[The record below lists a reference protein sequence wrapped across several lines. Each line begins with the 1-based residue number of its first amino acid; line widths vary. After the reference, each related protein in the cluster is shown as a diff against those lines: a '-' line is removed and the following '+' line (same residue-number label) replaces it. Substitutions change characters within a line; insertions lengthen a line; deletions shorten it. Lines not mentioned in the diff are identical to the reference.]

1 MADEYFYGATLK
13 EGNKTVAWDPENK
26 SDEYPRTHKLVIKQC
41 ILGHEAA
48 ADEYNVVQVETMTIR
63 DTLRIP
69 IAVLKVGETRQCRM
83 DLEFSDAPV
92 TFTLIEGK
100 GPVHIHG
107 QHLLGSLV
115 EEFEDME
122 EMEEEVLDEEEA
134 DEDEDEDGAS
144 AKKKPKLTN
153 NSKGKPGGA
162 PGGPAGSKN
171 ENSRKRK

>member
-13 EGNKTVAWDPENK
+13 EGTKYVTWDPENK
-26 SDEYPRTHKLVIKQC
+26 SDGFPRTHKLVIKQC

-48 ADEYNVVQVETMTIR
+48 GDEYNVVQVETMTIR

-153 NSKGKPGGA
+153 NSKGNKPAAGGGA
-162 PGGPAGSKN
+162 PAPKN
-171 ENSRKRK
+171 DNRKRK

>member
-13 EGNKTVAWDPENK
+13 EGTKYVTWDPENK
-26 SDEYPRTHKLVIKQC
+26 SDGFPRTHKLVIKQC

-48 ADEYNVVQVETMTIR
+48 GDEYNVVQVETMTIR

-122 EMEEEVLDEEEA
+122 EMEEE
-134 DEDEDEDGAS
+134 DEDGAS

-153 NSKGKPGGA
+153 NSKGNKPAAGGGA
-162 PGGPAGSKN
+162 PAPKN
-171 ENSRKRK
+171 DNRKRK

>member
-13 EGNKTVAWDPENK
+13 EGVKFVTWDPENK
-26 SDEYPRTHKLVIKQC
+26 SDGFPRTHKLVIKQC
-41 ILGHEAA
+41 ILDHEAA

-92 TFTLIEGK
+92 TFTLIQGK

-153 NSKGKPGGA
+153 NSKGNKPAAGGGA
-162 PGGPAGSKN
+162 PAPKN
-171 ENSRKRK
+171 DNRKRK

>member
-13 EGNKTVAWDPENK
+13 DGAKSVTWDPENK
-26 SDEYPRTHKLVIKQC
+26 SDGFPRTHKLVIKQC

-48 ADEYNVVQVETMTIR
+48 GDEYNVVQVETMTIR

-153 NSKGKPGGA
+153 NSKGNKPAAGGGA
-162 PGGPAGSKN
+162 PAPKN
-171 ENSRKRK
+171 DNRKRK

>member
-13 EGNKTVAWDPENK
+13 EGVKFVTWDPENK
-26 SDEYPRTHKLVIKQC
+26 SDGFPRTHKLVIKQC

-134 DEDEDEDGAS
+134 DEDEDEDGSS

-153 NSKGKPGGA
+153 NSKGNKPAAGGGA
-162 PGGPAGSKN
+162 PAPKN
-171 ENSRKRK
+171 DNRKRK